1 MIPPELDE
9 AEFSWADGVTPDR
22 VLGRVRRALVQ
33 TYAMQEADQ
42 ICGYLQAAMEEAAE
56 ASIVTVPDVDTL
68 EARVAR
74 IESMVADMHSAIGKF
89 IPLINAMSQEM
100 AEKGPVG
107 MLGYLMAALR
117 NG

>member
-1 MIPPELDE
+1 MIPPELPDTAEE
-9 AEFSWADGVTPDR
+9 AEAR
-22 VLGRVRRALVQ
+22 
-33 TYAMQEADQ
+33 
-42 ICGYLQAAMEEAAE
+42 
-56 ASIVTVPDVDTL
+56 IVAIPDVDTL

-74 IESMVADMHSAIGKF
+74 IESMTADMHAALGKF
-89 IPLINAMSQEM
+89 IPLVNAMSQEM